1 MAHSNC
7 TKTCND
13 KTLYM
18 NILVVY
24 LQQIWG
30 IQAIVTQYFVFLF
43 YWIAFWQQFASRLYN
58 LPKSEEKCFE
68 EKYSLAILS
77 RSLPFFNR

>member
-1 MAHSNC
+1 
-7 TKTCND
+7 
-13 KTLYM
+13 M

-58 LPKSEEKCFE
+58 LPKSEENCFE

-77 RSLPFFNR
+77 FVFHSLIDKTYRSPAATLTVVR